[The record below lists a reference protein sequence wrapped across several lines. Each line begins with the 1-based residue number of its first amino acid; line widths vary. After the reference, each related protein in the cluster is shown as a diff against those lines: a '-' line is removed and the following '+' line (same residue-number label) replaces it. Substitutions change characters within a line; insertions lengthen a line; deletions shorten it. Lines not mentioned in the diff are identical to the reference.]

1 MTVKTRLARLEAVR
15 TGPALMIPREQA
27 HRIKACFYDQYFP
40 YFWRRAWRDAF
51 AVRLQSGRLQAE
63 DRRLIAAIPVKFGGE
78 GQIRHL
84 LLEAIEGA
92 ETLPGLWR
100 D

>member
-1 MTVKTRLARLEAVR
+1 
-15 TGPALMIPREQA
+15 MIPRDQA
-27 HRIKACFYDQYFP
+27 CRIKAAFYERYFP
-40 YFWRRAWRDAF
+40 DFWRRAWCDAF
-51 AVRLQSGRLQAE
+51 ARRLQNGRLQAE
-63 DRRLIAAIPVKFGGE
+63 DWRLIAAIPAKFGGE

-92 ETLPGLWR
+92 ESLPGLWR